1 LIFGGDYGKME
12 YTKPLNNITPL
23 NMDLENIKIKDL
35 EKKIH
40 HLMDCL

>member
-1 LIFGGDYGKME
+1 LIFGRDYGKVE
-12 YTKPLNNITPL
+12 YITDITPL
-23 NMDLENIKIKDL
+23 NMDLENIKIEDL

>member
-1 LIFGGDYGKME
+1 LIFGRDYGKVE
-12 YTKPLNNITPL
+12 YITGIITITPL
-23 NMDLENIKIKDL
+23 NMDLENIKIEDL